1 MLKKIILIVVVAAVV
16 VFVVMQLVPYGKE
29 HTNPPVVS
37 EPKWDSAE
45 TRAIA
50 KKVCFDCHSNETV
63 WPWYTSIAPGSWLIY
78 KDVVE
83 GRDEFNFSNW
93 QEQSKKYKK
102 LAEGINEGVMPPPQY
117 LLLHPDARLSA
128 AEKQQFLAGLEKSV
142 Q

>member
-37 EPKWDSAE
+37 EPKWDSAA

-50 KKVCFDCHSNETV
+50 KKACFDCHSNETV

-93 QEQSKKYKK
+93 QEQPKKYKK
-102 LAEGINEGVMPPPQY
+102 LAEVINDGVMPPRQY
-117 LLLHPDARLSA
+117 LLLHPEARLSA
-128 AEKQQFLAGLEKSV
+128 SEKQQFLAGLEKSV
-142 Q
+142 P

>member
-37 EPKWDSAE
+37 EPKWDSAA

-50 KKVCFDCHSNETV
+50 KKACFDCHSNETV

-93 QEQSKKYKK
+93 QEQS
-102 LAEGINEGVMPPPQY
+102 EEVQ
-117 LLLHPDARLSA
+117 
-128 AEKQQFLAGLEKSV
+128 EAG
-142 Q
+142 